1 MKKALL
7 GLSLVLSIVALILSG
22 FVSYKMDK
30 FVSPEGDKSAY
41 VDSLVQ
47 ESVQNTVNPLFS
59 SVEEVLTFRDLSVEG
74 EVIDNEF
81 NTMPEELLKTV
92 AGTLIK
98 REQFASKRSIV
109 YEYRANKQVYDNL
122 PTTSQNDK
130 PGPDAITGESSST
143 EGNSVRKDSVGPQNE
158 VRYNQHDTVVGGK
171 TYKVRTKTETT
182 YE

>member
-22 FVSYKMDK
+22 FASYKMDK
-30 FVSPEGDKSAY
+30 LVSPEGDKSAY
-41 VDSLVQ
+41 VDSLVL

-74 EVIDNEF
+74 EAIDNEF
-81 NTMPEELLKTV
+81 NAMPEELLKTV

-98 REQFASKRSIV
+98 REGHASKRSIV
-109 YEYRANKQVYDNL
+109 YEYRANRQVYDNL
-122 PTTSQNDK
+122 PSADNK
-130 PGPDAITGESSST
+130 PNGPDATTGESSST

>member
-30 FVSPEGDKSAY
+30 LVSPEGDKSAY
-41 VDSLVQ
+41 VDSLVL

-74 EVIDNEF
+74 EAIDNEF
-81 NTMPEELLKTV
+81 NAMPEELLKTV

-98 REQFASKRSIV
+98 REGHASKRSIV
-109 YEYRANKQVYDNL
+109 YEYRANRQVYDNL
-122 PTTSQNDK
+122 PSADNK
-130 PGPDAITGESSST
+130 PNGPDASTGESSST
-143 EGNSVRKDSVGPQNE
+143 EGNSVRKDSVSPQNE

>member
-22 FVSYKMDK
+22 FASYKMDK
-30 FVSPEGDKSAY
+30 LVSPEGDKSAY
-41 VDSLVQ
+41 VDSLVL

-74 EVIDNEF
+74 EAIDNEF
-81 NTMPEELLKTV
+81 NAMPEELLKTV

-109 YEYRANKQVYDNL
+109 YEYRANRQVYDNL
-122 PTTSQNDK
+122 PSADNK
-130 PGPDAITGESSST
+130 PNGPDAITGESSST

>member
-74 EVIDNEF
+74 EAIDNEF
-81 NTMPEELLKTV
+81 NAMPEELLKTV

-98 REQFASKRSIV
+98 REGHASKRSIV
-109 YEYRANKQVYDNL
+109 YEYRANRQVYDNL
-122 PTTSQNDK
+122 PSADNK
-130 PGPDAITGESSST
+130 PNGPDATTGESSST

>member
-22 FVSYKMDK
+22 FASYKMDK
-30 FVSPEGDKSAY
+30 LVSPEGDKSAY
-41 VDSLVQ
+41 VDSLVL

-74 EVIDNEF
+74 EAIDNEF
-81 NTMPEELLKTV
+81 NAMPEELLKTV

-98 REQFASKRSIV
+98 REGHASKRSIV

-122 PTTSQNDK
+122 PSADNK
-130 PGPDAITGESSST
+130 PNGPDATTGESSST

>member
-7 GLSLVLSIVALILSG
+7 GLSLVLSIVALILAG
-22 FVSYKMDK
+22 FASYKMDK
-30 FVSPEGDKSAY
+30 LVSPEGDKSAY
-41 VDSLVQ
+41 VDSLVL

-74 EVIDNEF
+74 EAIDNEF
-81 NTMPEELLKTV
+81 NAMPEELLKTV

-98 REQFASKRSIV
+98 REGHASKRSIV
-109 YEYRANKQVYDNL
+109 YEYRANRQVYDNL
-122 PTTSQNDK
+122 PSADNK
-130 PGPDAITGESSST
+130 PNGPDAITGESSST
-143 EGNSVRKDSVGPQNE
+143 EGNSVRKDSVSPQNE